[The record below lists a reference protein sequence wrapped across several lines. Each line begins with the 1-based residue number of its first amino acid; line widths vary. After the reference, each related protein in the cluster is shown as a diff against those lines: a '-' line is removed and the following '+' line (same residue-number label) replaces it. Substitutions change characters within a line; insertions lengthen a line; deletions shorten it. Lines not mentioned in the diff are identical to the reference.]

1 MVTVDHVLSY
11 NATSSMEIPNDGREE
26 FVIRRAPTLMDGKG
40 EFAISLSRLPEGKR
54 MRDFRRPGSWVRLF
68 LQAAGSAEAM
78 MVEVRQENPDGS
90 DSLYKL
96 ARPLPEGEP
105 STGTVDITWDGRIDS
120 VPAEEAFDAS
130 EAGDI
135 FWHYYQHDAV
145 PENYEL
151 RFLE

>member
-1 MVTVDHVLSY
+1 
-11 NATSSMEIPNDGREE
+11 
-26 FVIRRAPTLMDGKG
+26 
-40 EFAISLSRLPEGKR
+40 
-54 MRDFRRPGSWVRLF
+54 
-68 LQAAGSAEAM
+68 M

-96 ARPLPEGEP
+96 ARPLPEGKR

-135 FWHYYQHDAV
+135 FWHYYQHNAV
-145 PENYEL
+145 PEKYEL